1 MTVRQSAPP
10 GAALCRSWQAA
21 SPGRRSAARTP
32 PGAAARAPTAGGTSR
47 PRPPARRASL
57 PAAGIPAQGPPPRSL
72 RNLHVPTVHAASVST
87 SRIAHHGPGDSDL
100 FSQHDWTVTSKFFEM
115 VLTSARLRLRI
126 REILCEDHA
135 DVPGRALRLNMQG
148 AWAVNRH
155 PDMHGPGARGTPGVS
170 LTAGAQQPAGRLASN
185 GCEAAGELF
194 TACYP
199 RLAGWV
205 RRLVDS
211 DEDAHDI
218 AAEAFARLLSRWS
231 RVGNP
236 HGYLYMIA
244 ANLVSDHWRK
254 AGREQRAI
262 SKLTGAVGACYHQ
275 AQEVDVRAL
284 IEALPP
290 RLRTAFLLHHYAGF
304 EVRQIAA
311 MTGRPEGTIKADLH
325 HARRRLKTA
334 LTDTGGNPAPG

>member
-1 MTVRQSAPP
+1 VNRQPDMRRRGGRSTP
-10 GAALCRSWQAA
+10 GASLAA
-21 SPGRRSAARTP
+21 
-32 PGAAARAPTAGGTSR
+32 
-47 PRPPARRASL
+47 
-57 PAAGIPAQGPPPRSL
+57 
-72 RNLHVPTVHAASVST
+72 
-87 SRIAHHGPGDSDL
+87 D
-100 FSQHDWTVTSKFFEM
+100 
-115 VLTSARLRLRI
+115 
-126 REILCEDHA
+126 A
-135 DVPGRALRLNMQG
+135 D
-148 AWAVNRH
+148 
-155 PDMHGPGARGTPGVS
+155 
-170 LTAGAQQPAGRLASN
+170 QPAGRLASA
-185 GCEAAGELF
+185 GRDAAGELF

-205 RRLVDS
+205 RRLVDT

-231 RVGNP
+231 RVDNP

-254 AGREQRAI
+254 TGREQRAVG
-262 SKLTGAVGACYHQ
+262 KLTGAAAGTSYHQ

-290 RLRTAFLLHHYAGF
+290 RLRAAFLLHHYAGF

-325 HARRRLKTA
+325 HARLRLKAA
-334 LTDTGGNPAPG
+334 LTDTGGDRAPGAVTGPSRIASAGRIDRRRLSNLRS